1 MSPGPF
7 PTPFLLSPRLPF
19 PLTSPSGFPSST
31 ACCPCPRLTLFPP
44 DLASQGSP
52 NSHPSEELL
61 KQPDYSDK
69 IKQML
74 GNAPRQPWGP
84 GQQACSGVGGDRE
97 ISRLTNGFPSNT
109 SCTSLAACTAP
120 ATCTISSPITS
131 EKQKT

>member
-44 DLASQGSP
+44 DLTSQGSP

-84 GQQACSGVGGDRE
+84 GQQACSGVGGAGVLPLGSKTWEGKTEQRAWC
-97 ISRLTNGFPSNT
+97 SARLVWRWAGHT
-109 SCTSLAACTAP
+109 
-120 ATCTISSPITS
+120 
-131 EKQKT
+131 